1 MENYRTQ
8 TGYYQNPDGSWSM
21 GGTYAMDQSGNAMR
35 GLTPYGVVGGS
46 GAYGSTPAAGG
57 GGGSI
62 PLPGGGGGPSP
73 SEKAWLEEQR
83 RLGYGALQPGMNY
96 FGGSLGQNVESAIGR
111 TLSGADVPYTQA
123 VQDRLFAS
131 QADLARGQEIG
142 AQDMIR
148 SQLAERGME
157 GSGAGLAAMLGA
169 GRERSAAN
177 TAALSEIQNRAQLEN
192 FGARERARQQG
203 ESFLSSRSSAEAPY
217 RLKEADLRLGST
229 VFGQDATRSPFAGFG
244 GPQRALGS
252 PQQGTQL
259 GLQLPF
265 TAPQQPRSGMPGQ
278 ATQAAQA
285 QQGFNLPAYLR
296 SSGYSTTNAAANAR
310 ANTAARQQVASSPLN
325 PLSTG
330 YDPYAMYSTK
340 GW

>member
-1 MENYRTQ
+1 MPENYRTQ
-8 TGYYQNPDGSWSM
+8 QGYYQNPDGSWSM
-21 GGTYAMDQSGNAMR
+21 GGTYAMDQAGNAMR

-57 GGGSI
+57 GGGF
-62 PLPGGGGGPSP
+62 GGGGGAGGPSA

-96 FGGSLGQNVESAIGR
+96 FGGALGQNVESAIGR

-177 TAALSEIQNRAQLEN
+177 TAAMSEIQNRAQLEN

-203 ESFLSSRSSAEAPY
+203 ESFLSSRSAAEAPY

-229 VFGQDATRSPFAGFG
+229 VFGQDASRSPFAFSGM
-244 GPQRALGS
+244 RALGGGAGS
-252 PQQGTQL
+252 PQQGTQM

-265 TAPQQPRSGMPGQ
+265 AAPQQTQPRQPSNGIVSRPAQQAVQGYNAPQQPSSAYTPTSVTRPAWNAMSNLG
-278 ATQAAQA
+278 AAAQ
-285 QQGFNLPAYLR
+285 QTMQTMRQPFNI
-296 SSGYSTTNAAANAR
+296 G
-310 ANTAARQQVASSPLN
+310 Q
-325 PLSTG
+325 
-330 YDPYAMYSTK
+330 
-340 GW
+340 W